1 MELRDVCRGATG
13 GLRRLSVVVACVLVG
28 VLWMAGSASAS
39 SRGFLVHNYADRAL
53 RVERV
58 TSVPADPG
66 VFYHFGFEGRPADGA
81 VLGAKDDVQDW
92 QLKYEFGR
100 SYAARV
106 VYKIDGTGGTV
117 AFRIQSSTL
126 SNDSTCDVAGTTGY
140 FCTAEGLVL
149 TVRKGGPKCL
159 AGPAERVDWAGCDL
173 RGSDLGGA
181 RLGRADLRGTNL
193 SYSMVQHAHLAH
205 ADLTGADLHGA
216 QFDGADLQSADLR
229 RANLQSAYFPDVD
242 FRDADL
248 SGLDLSGTSLVRAEL
263 QGANLTGV
271 KLVQYSL
278 YLSRCNYATIWP
290 NGTTGHG
297 NACPTGGGR

>member
-1 MELRDVCRGATG
+1 MDGDVCWGRAGR
-13 GLRRLSVVVACVLVG
+13 LRWVAAGVACVLVG

-39 SRGFLVHNYADRAL
+39 SRGFLVYNYADRAL

-58 TSVPADPG
+58 SSVPADPG

-126 SNDSTCDVAGTTGY
+126 SNDSTCEVTGTTGY

-149 TVRKGGPKCL
+149 SVRKGGPKCL
-159 AGPAERVDWAGCDL
+159 AAPAERVDWAGCDL
-173 RGSDLGGA
+173 RGRNLGGA
-181 RLGRADLRGTNL
+181 RLERADLRATNL
-193 SYSMVQHAHLAH
+193 SYSMLQHAYLPH
-205 ADLTGADLHGA
+205 ADLTGANLHGA
-216 QFDGADLQSADLR
+216 QFDGANLQGADLK
-229 RANLQSAYFPDVD
+229 RADLQSAYFPDAD
-242 FRDADL
+242 LRDADL
-248 SGLDLSGTSLVRAEL
+248 SGLDLTATSLVRADL

-278 YLSRCNYATIWP
+278 YRSHCNNATIWP

-297 NACPTGGGR
+297 TACPIGGGR